1 WTIEKGQVSMGR
13 RRGEDLDVARLREI
27 RERADEVPT
36 KTRSVCLSQPAVRAD
51 VEARELRAALI
62 RRFRKAANVVLG
74 SRDLVVDVFER
85 ADVDVTVG
93 KLFDQDGREPDNHP
107 VRDTGLG
114 KVVQ

>member
-1 WTIEKGQVSMGR
+1 STAAGRIMADQPAGRRRADARLTLHGRTIERAQVSMGR

-85 ADVDVTVG
+85 ADVDV
-93 KLFDQDGREPDNHP
+93 
-107 VRDTGLG
+107 
-114 KVVQ
+114 